1 MKYGTVQQIS
11 QNFALVNTIF
21 ERLKFLEHQK
31 AAIYRCLAAIIHLGN
46 VEIQDENLTSEACVK
61 ESSNTHIETIAAL
74 MKLASADELR
84 DLLVFRSLDVCGS
97 AIK

>member
-21 ERLKFLEHQK
+21 ERLDFSEHQK

-46 VEIQDENLTSEACVK
+46 VAIQNENLSSEACLK
-61 ESSNTHIETIAAL
+61 EASDTHIETIVAL
-74 MKLASADELR
+74 MKLASTDELR
-84 DLLVFRSLDVCGS
+84 DLLVFRFLDVCGS